1 VGELV
6 DELLQLGDVSL
17 FPESRILRVLSVAVS
32 AAAGEKTLAVEF
44 TFVEIFL
51 QMTFA
56 FSFGS
61 LCRCRLHRRDI
72 VGRLLQL
79 RRLEVVFLEL
89 ENEKKARRGS
99 CDHCM

>member
-6 DELLQLGDVSL
+6 DELLQLGDVSF
-17 FPESRILRVLSVAVS
+17 FPESRILRVLS
-32 AAAGEKTLAVEF
+32 
-44 TFVEIFL
+44 EIFL
-51 QMTFA
+51 RMTCA

-72 VGRLLQL
+72 VGQLLQL
-79 RRLEVVFLEL
+79 RRLEVAFLKL
-89 ENEKKARRGS
+89 ENENKARRGS